1 MNKNINKK
9 DSRLYLPTLADLID
23 QLAIDQ
29 IKEVLKPE
37 NKNSYAREIKKIG
50 HDIDILIEEKQ
61 LKLSARLIRIIITL
75 AQLNL
80 HIWHHKDKMQH
91 DQKHYSDLLKFAHQL
106 NGLRNQM
113 KNLILE
119 ETGYKEPSVRKT
131 NFNTDGLDGWE
142 ISIK

>member
-1 MNKNINKK
+1 MNKKNN
-9 DSRLYLPTLADLID
+9 RLYLPTLADLID

-29 IKEVLKPE
+29 IKEVLRPE
-37 NKNSYAREIKKIG
+37 NKDSYAREMKKIG
-50 HDIDILIEEKQ
+50 HDVDILIEEKQ

-91 DQKHYSDLLKFAHQL
+91 DQKHYSELLKFAHQL

-119 ETGYKEPSVRKT
+119 ETGCKEPSTKKT

-142 ISIK
+142 ISIE

>member
-1 MNKNINKK
+1 MNEKN
-9 DSRLYLPTLADLID
+9 DRLYLPTLADLID

-37 NKNSYAREIKKIG
+37 NKKSYAGEMKKIS
-50 HDIDILIEEKQ
+50 HDIDVLIEEKQ
-61 LKLSARLIRIIITL
+61 LKLSARMIRIIIAL

-80 HIWHHKDKMQH
+80 HIWHHKDKMQQ
-91 DQKHYSDLLKFAHQL
+91 DQERYSDLLKFAHQL

-119 ETGYKEPSVRKT
+119 ETGYKEPSAKKT

-142 ISIK
+142 ISI